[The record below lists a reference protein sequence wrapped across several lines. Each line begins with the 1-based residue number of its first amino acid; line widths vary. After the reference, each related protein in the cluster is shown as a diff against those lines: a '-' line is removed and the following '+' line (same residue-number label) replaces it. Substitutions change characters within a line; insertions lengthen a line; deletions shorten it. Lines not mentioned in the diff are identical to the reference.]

1 MKTIC
6 IYNNKGGVGKTSVV
20 GALAVELV
28 IKGKRVLMV
37 DTDSQ
42 GNLSTQFLKNT
53 RIENELVDYLKD
65 DSIGLQNCIYKTP
78 YENLFVVPS
87 KELSKGGQMN
97 AWKVADSNEDI
108 AKYLVEDAQKLGF
121 DYLFFDTPPAF
132 SDENKKFMLASDEII
147 PVLQIAKSS
156 MDGLVNYYV
165 GLKKLRG
172 RSEKPISDKLIF
184 NQYEKSKA
192 VQKALIPGI
201 MELNS
206 KKYLIPTDQAFKK
219 AELNSMALQE
229 IGMKDETQEVLNQII
244 TDIEG

>member
-87 KELSKGGQMN
+87 KELSKGGQMT

-121 DYLFFDTPPAF
+121 DYLLFDTPPAF